1 MNHNVVYYII
11 SLLFFFIPA
20 FVIYFLSFYLFPPG
34 EFSYRIKNV
43 FQSIKLTS
51 TLSFVRHLDMCLTY
65 CIDDRLYI
73 ENQWMILRHSP
84 RLDNGCPSMSILF
97 CLSLPQ
103 DQEMTLIK
111 HNV

>member
-20 FVIYFLSFYLFPPG
+20 FVIYFLSFYFSRLAG
-34 EFSYRIKNV
+34 FSYRIKNL

-84 RLDNGCPSMSILF
+84 RLDNGCRFSSVF
-97 CLSLPQ
+97 HSHK
-103 DQEMTLIK
+103 TRK
-111 HNV
+111 